1 MIDRRRRPAWS
12 PGPSRRFV
20 VAAVLLAVLAGPLAV
35 VGWLRMNQPAPTAAA
50 GRFDPNVVRTVAE
63 PPVNVDVDVATPTT
77 TTPEPT
83 PPEPVVEPP
92 TTVPAPEVVTVAGS
106 RLRRGVARPISAP
119 ATVAD
124 VRGARIGLYSSAG
137 QAEAD
142 ETFSNPTWEGL
153 PLVFLVQQRQGD
165 WLEVQLNTRP
175 NQTTAWVRA
184 ADVDLRQ
191 VSHRVVVSLASRSLT
206 VYDGQT
212 AVMEAQVA
220 IGTSSTPTP
229 RGNYY
234 VDGAV
239 RTPDPSGVYGPF
251 QVSVAAFSEVLMSFG
266 SGVGQI
272 AFHGTNAPSLV
283 GTAASNGCLRMN
295 NADITRL
302 VNTVP
307 IGTPIQIA

>member
-1 MIDRRRRPAWS
+1 MLDRRRRP
-12 PGPSRRFV
+12 GSRRFV
-20 VAAVLLAVLAGPLAV
+20 IATVLFAVLASPLAV
-35 VGWLRMNQPAPTAAA
+35 AGWLRLNRPEATAAS
-50 GRFDPNVVRTVAE
+50 GRFDPNIVRTVPSTA
-63 PPVNVDVDVATPTT
+63 PATT
-77 TTPEPT
+77 TTT
-83 PPEPVVEPP
+83 AAPEPVA
-92 TTVPAPEVVTVAGS
+92 TTVPAPPEPEPEPVSVAGS
-106 RLRRGVARPISAP
+106 RLRRGTARPVSSP
-119 ATVAD
+119 ALVAD
-124 VRGARIGLYSSAG
+124 VKGAKIGLYSTPG

-142 ETFSNPTWEGL
+142 DTFSNPTWEGL

-184 ADVDLRQ
+184 ADVSLRT
-191 VSHRVVVSLASRSLT
+191 VTHRIVVSLGARSLT

-212 AVMEAQVA
+212 PVMEAPVA

-229 RGNYY
+229 RGSYY
-234 VDGAV
+234 IDGAV
-239 RTPDPSGVYGPF
+239 RTPDPTGVYGPY

-283 GTAASNGCLRMN
+283 GSAVSNGCLRMA

-302 VNTVP
+302 ANTVP
-307 IGTPIQIA
+307 IGTPVQIT

>member
-1 MIDRRRRPAWS
+1 MLQRRAGR
-12 PGPSRRFV
+12 RRFV
-20 VAAVLLAVLAGPLAV
+20 LAAVLVAV
-35 VGWLRMNQPAPTAAA
+35 VAAPVAAAGWLWLNPPAPSAAT
-50 GRFDPNVVRTVAE
+50 GRFDPNVIRTVAE
-63 PPVNVDVDVATPTT
+63 PPVTT
-77 TTPEPT
+77 TTPEAVVT
-83 PPEPVVEPP
+83 APPD
-92 TTVPAPEVVTVAGS
+92 TVPEVVTVAGS
-106 RLRRGVARPISAP
+106 RLRRGMARPVSSP

-124 VRGARIGLYSSAG
+124 VSGSRIGLYSTPG

-142 ETFSNPTWEGL
+142 DTFSNPTWEGL

-184 ADVDLRQ
+184 ADVNLRQ
-191 VSHRVVVSLASRSLT
+191 VTHKIVVSLAARSLT

-212 AVMEAQVA
+212 PIMEADVA
-220 IGTSSTPTP
+220 IGTPSTPTP
-229 RGNYY
+229 RGSYY

-272 AFHGTNAPSLV
+272 AMHGTNGPSLI

-302 VNTVP
+302 ANTIE
-307 IGTPIQIA
+307 IGTPVQIT

>member
-1 MIDRRRRPAWS
+1 MLDRRRQPGWS
-12 PGPSRRFV
+12 TGPSRRVV
-20 VAAVLLAVLAGPLAV
+20 VAAVLVAVLAAPLAV
-35 VGWLRMNQPAPTAAA
+35 VGWLRFNAPAPTAAA
-50 GRFDPNVVRTVAE
+50 GRFDPDVIRTSAE
-63 PPVNVDVDVATPTT
+63 PPPTIVTT
-77 TTPEPT
+77 TTT
-83 PPEPVVEPP
+83 TTTIAPEPVVTTPP
-92 TTVPAPEVVTVAGS
+92 TTVPDVVSVAGS
-106 RLRRGVARPISAP
+106 RLRRGVARPISSP

-124 VRGARIGLYSSAG
+124 VKGSKIGLYSTPG
-137 QAEAD
+137 QPEAD
-142 ETFSNPTWEGL
+142 DSFSNPTWEGL

-184 ADVDLRQ
+184 ADVSLRQ
-191 VSHRVVVSLASRSLT
+191 VTHRVVVSLASRSLT
-206 VYDGQT
+206 VYNGQT
-212 AVMEAQVA
+212 PIMEAEVA
-220 IGTSSTPTP
+220 IGTPSTPTP

-234 VDGAV
+234 IDGAV

-272 AFHGTNAPSLV
+272 ALHGTNAPSLI
-283 GTAASNGCLRMN
+283 GTAASNGCLRMS

-302 VNTVP
+302 ANTVE